1 MRRHAKRWP
10 TRSLR
15 FKARLVENSGLGRR
29 LGAVL
34 YDALLVLALLFLAS
48 LPFIA
53 VRGGQP
59 VEAGDPVYRLT
70 MVAVA
75 WLFYAVFWSR
85 YGRTLGLQSWRLRIE
100 TPDGR
105 KPTFAAA
112 SLRFFAAIVSWLPL
126 GLGFWWQLW
135 DPEHLTWHDRWS
147 GTRLR
152 YYPK

>member
-1 MRRHAKRWP
+1 MQNA
-10 TRSLR
+10 
-15 FKARLVENSGLGRR
+15 GLGRR
-29 LGAVL
+29 LGAAL
-34 YDALLVLALLFLAS
+34 YDALLVLALMFLAT

-53 VRGGQP
+53 ARGWEP
-59 VEAGDPVYRLT
+59 VEPRDPVYRLV
-70 MVAVA
+70 MFLVA
-75 WLFYAVFWSR
+75 WLFYAIFWSQ

-100 TPDGR
+100 TADGR

-112 SLRFFAAIVSWLPL
+112 SVRFVAAIVSWLPA

-135 DPEHLTWHDRWS
+135 DRDQLTWHDRWS

>member
-1 MRRHAKRWP
+1 M
-10 TRSLR
+10 
-15 FKARLVENSGLGRR
+15 
-29 LGAVL
+29 GAVL
-34 YDALLVLALLFLAS
+34 YDALLVLALLFLAT

-53 VRGGQP
+53 ARGGEP
-59 VEAGDPVYRLT
+59 VEPRDPVYRLV
-70 MVAVA
+70 MLLVA
-75 WLFYAVFWSR
+75 WLFYAIFWSR

-100 TPDGR
+100 TADGG

-112 SLRFFAAIVSWLPL
+112 TLRFFAAIVSWLPV

-135 DPEHLTWHDRWS
+135 DRDQLTWHDRWS